1 MRELDRT
8 SLGLPPTARSTTLA
22 RRFVLDALSTWGFSD
37 LADTAALLTSEV
49 VTNAVL
55 HARTDLR
62 IDVVRLRDGVTV
74 EVSDGSRRGLIRR
87 RQSREATTGRGL
99 ELLERLASAWSVV
112 PSGGGKT
119 VRFTLLA
126 GDDPWEGVGED
137 WLEELQS

>member
-22 RRFVLDALSTWGFSD
+22 RRFVLEALGSWGLRD

-62 IDVVRLRDGVTV
+62 IDVVRLRDGVTI
-74 EVSDGSRRGLIRR
+74 EVSDGSRRGPIRR
-87 RQSREATTGRGL
+87 RQRHDATTGRGL
-99 ELLERLASAWSVV
+99 ELLDRLASDWSVV
-112 PSGGGKT
+112 PNGGGKT
-119 VRFTLLA
+119 VRFTLLDA
-126 GDDPWEGVGED
+126 DDPWAGVGKE